1 MKDRRSVGVPR
12 QHTGATA
19 TWEEASKCY
28 YCDREM
34 QTTAKRRPQFNL
46 TATVHVLICMYED
59 CPYFVRTARA
69 NDGDGDRW
77 TKIVERLADGT
88 IPIRPEGRRGR
99 EFQKLPRMSQEAYTA
114 LLERI
119 EEEDRKLRVDRQR
132 GKFGGLLDS
141 ETGRVIPATEE

>member
-1 MKDRRSVGVPR
+1 MKNRRSVGIPH

-34 QTTAKRRPQFNL
+34 QKAGQRRPQFNL
-46 TATVHVLICMYED
+46 TATVHNLVCMYDD
-59 CPYFVRTARA
+59 CPYFART
-69 NDGDGDRW
+69 DGDRW
-77 TKIVERLADGT
+77 AKIVEQLADGT